1 MAFQFQCP
9 QGHLLEAEEMDG
21 GKTCQ
26 CPYCGLTLAIPM
38 PAGTPSASPPV
49 VTPISPAPAAPVPV
63 SPPQVGMPP
72 VAAPEPPPVVGRH
85 RRPTANTSSEERS
98 IENVE
103 SREAAVM
110 DVAEEEEEELF
121 HIPCPNGHE
130 LEVPREM
137 LDETALCPHCNAQF
151 KLRERSS
158 VEYQRKKVI
167 REEQKERRVSN
178 VWLYWIVGISVLMLI
193 FLLGLVLLW
202 E

>member
-38 PAGTPSASPPV
+38 PAGTPSASPPM
-49 VTPISPAPAAPVPV
+49 VTPISPAPAAPVAPV
-63 SPPQVGMPP
+63 SPPPVGMPP
-72 VAAPEPPPVVGRH
+72 VAPPEPPPVVGR
-85 RRPTANTSSEERS
+85 RRLPTVASSEEPS
-98 IENVE
+98 FGELK
-103 SREAAVM
+103 SSQTAAV
-110 DVAEEEEEELF
+110 DVTEKEELF

-151 KLRERSS
+151 KLRERAS

-167 REEQKERRVSN
+167 REEQKERHVSN
-178 VWLYWIVGISVLMLI
+178 VWLYWIVGISVLMVM
-193 FLLGLVLLW
+193 FLLVLILL
-202 E
+202 